1 MYAYNLALGLSEM
14 ERFEEAEKYL
24 ELTVQLDAEFTRAWY
39 NLALARNRLGKNQE
53 AIDALLRV
61 EEIEPRNVDYIY
73 TRATI
78 LRDMKRYQ
86 DALTTVRQAEKLAP
100 GAPLLLQF
108 RSSLH
113 KALGQEAEA
122 KAAWQQYRQA
132 EALQRLQS
140 QGGIPGL
147 ERP

>member
-1 MYAYNLALGLSEM
+1 MRASLSLQGEDL
-14 ERFEEAEKYL
+14 EEAIATNFQHWLGRHSERK
-24 ELTVQLDAEFTRAWY
+24 
-39 NLALARNRLGKNQE
+39 RNRLGKNQE
-53 AIDALLRV
+53 ALDALIRV
-61 EEIEPRNVDYIY
+61 ETLDPRNVDYIY

-78 LRDMKRYQ
+78 LRDMERYQ
-86 DALTTVRQAEKLAP
+86 DALETVREAEKLAP

>member
-1 MYAYNLALGLSEM
+1 MDQSKVEGNI
-14 ERFEEAEKYL
+14 FAELQSK
-24 ELTVQLDAEFTRAWY
+24 DAK
-39 NLALARNRLGKNQE
+39 L
-53 AIDALLRV
+53 
-61 EEIEPRNVDYIY
+61 PRNVDFIY

-86 DALTTVRQAEKLAP
+86 DALNAVLDAEKLAP

-132 EALQRLQS
+132 EALQRLQ
-140 QGGIPGL
+140 QQGIPGVK
-147 ERP
+147 RP

>member
-1 MYAYNLALGLSEM
+1 MW
-14 ERFEEAEKYL
+14 
-24 ELTVQLDAEFTRAWY
+24 VVAWS
-39 NLALARNRLGKNQE
+39 Q
-53 AIDALLRV
+53 V
-61 EEIEPRNVDYIY
+61 S
-73 TRATI
+73 
-78 LRDMKRYQ
+78 KRYQ
-86 DALTTVRQAEKLAP
+86 DALNTVRQAEKLAP

-113 KALGQEAEA
+113 KALGQEDEA